1 MSRYAEIETF
11 YEHDER
17 GLAALDAAGRKRQM
31 QARRELAAYVDTLW
45 SQAKEAGLNPAIL
58 PEWQSVAAMRD
69 LTPTLANEALHALA
83 VYRHQEAP
91 PPPGSTA
98 PGLPGC

>member
-69 LTPTLANEALHALA
+69 LTQALANEAFHAIA
-83 VYRHQEAP
+83 VYDDK
-91 PPPGSTA
+91 
-98 PGLPGC
+98 